1 MARMLGK
8 HALAEMLVAEGV
20 EYIFGNPG
28 TSETPFLDG
37 LQDYPQLQYIQA
49 LQEGTAVGM
58 ADGYARATGKPAFAN
73 IHIAGGLANGISGL
87 YNAFRGGTP
96 LVLTAGNSDT
106 RMLISEP
113 VLSGDLVEM
122 TEQYTKWSVEV
133 RHASDIPVAIRRAF
147 KEAKTPP
154 TGPVFVSF
162 PWDTLDEEVDFE
174 AVASSEGYFR
184 IRPDAAAVDRATELL
199 AGAENPV
206 IVVGDRVAQ
215 AGAVAQVVR
224 VAEQTGARVVA
235 TSYSE
240 VNFPTAHPQW
250 GGMLNLNSPTTAR
263 QFANADVA
271 LAVGTDVFAS
281 FLYVDVPFLSP
292 GTKLIHMDSNYWEI
306 EKSYP
311 TEVGILADPA
321 AGMADLAESL
331 DGAMTGS
338 QREAAATRAATLAE
352 ARQRDA
358 ERYQERIKPT
368 WDNRPMPVER
378 MMHELAAAVPPD
390 TILAD
395 EAVTSRPALN
405 RAFDFEKPGDIYGI
419 RGGALGWAMPGALGV
434 KLAHPDRPVLA
445 VVGDGAS
452 MYTVQALW
460 TASRYNIPVVYAIC
474 NNQAY
479 RILKVNMEVY
489 LRDMLDDRERD
500 SDYVGMDF
508 ANRLDLAM
516 MAQAMGVHGE
526 RVDDPT
532 EIGPAVR
539 RAAGFAGYN
548 DKRGVVGAVTP
559 GWWLSRKTFPACGT
573 IPRRHCVCVVPLA
586 NPYATGLLLQSRFFV
601 RQCTQRENP
610 VGNCTCGPARQS
622 RVWICRA
629 AFAIWR
635 LRDRIPA
642 GPSSCVPS
650 HCRNAQNSTCFWW
663 GLRRFPAC

>member
-1 MARMLGK
+1 MTRMLGK

-174 AVASSEGYFR
+174 AVGSSEGFFR

-199 AGAENPV
+199 ASAENPV

-215 AGAVAQVVR
+215 AGAVEQVVR

-250 GGMLNLNSPTTAR
+250 GGMLNLNSPATAR
-263 QFANADVA
+263 QFANADVVM
-271 LAVGTDVFAS
+271 AVGTDVFAS
-281 FLYVDVPFLSP
+281 FLYVDVPFLQP
-292 GTKLIHMDSNYWEI
+292 GTKLIHMDSNFWEI

-311 TEVGILADPA
+311 TEVGIMADPG

-331 DGAMTGS
+331 NANMSGG
-338 QREAAATRAATLAE
+338 QRESAATRAATLAA
-352 ARQRDA
+352 ARERDA

-368 WDNRPMPVER
+368 WDNLPMPVER

-390 TILAD
+390 TIVAD

-526 RVDDPT
+526 RVDDPA
-532 EIGPAVR
+532 EIGPAIR
-539 RAAGFAGYN
+539 RAFDSGRPALL
-548 DKRGVVGAVTP
+548 DITISGA
-559 GWWLSRKTFPACGT
+559 L
-573 IPRRHCVCVVPLA
+573 
-586 NPYATGLLLQSRFFV
+586 
-601 RQCTQRENP
+601 
-610 VGNCTCGPARQS
+610 
-622 RVWICRA
+622 
-629 AFAIWR
+629 
-635 LRDRIPA
+635 
-642 GPSSCVPS
+642 
-650 HCRNAQNSTCFWW
+650 
-663 GLRRFPAC
+663 

>member
-1 MARMLGK
+1 MPRMLGK

-20 EYIFGNPG
+20 HYIFGNPG

-37 LQDYPQLQYIQA
+37 LQDYPQLEYIQA

-58 ADGYARATGKPAFAN
+58 ADGYARATGQPAFAN

-122 TEQYTKWSVEV
+122 TKQYTKWSVEI

-154 TGPVFVSF
+154 TGPVFISF
-162 PWDTLDEEVDFE
+162 PWDTLDEEIDFE
-174 AVASSEGYFR
+174 PAASAAGYFR
-184 IRPDAAAVDRATELL
+184 IRPDADAVAKATELL

-215 AGAVAQVVR
+215 AGAVAQVVQ
-224 VAEQTGARVVA
+224 VAEQTGARVLA
-235 TSYSE
+235 TAYSE

-250 GGMLNLNSPTTAR
+250 GGMLNLNSPATAR
-263 QFANADVA
+263 QFDNADVV

-281 FLYVDVPFLSP
+281 FLYVETPFLKP
-292 GTKLIHMDSNYWEI
+292 ETRLIHLDSNYWEI

-311 TEVGILADPA
+311 TEVGMLADPA
-321 AGMADLAESL
+321 AGLADLAESL
-331 DGAMTGS
+331 DANLTGS
-338 QREAAATRAATLAE
+338 QREAAATRAAALGG
-352 ARQRDA
+352 ARQRDNA
-358 ERYQERIKPT
+358 RYQERIKAV

-378 MMHELAAAVPPD
+378 MMHELADAVPPD
-390 TILAD
+390 TIIAD

-405 RAFDFEKPGDIYGI
+405 RAFEFGQPGDIYGI

-500 SDYVGMDF
+500 SEYVGMDF

-526 RVDDPT
+526 RVDDPA
-532 EIGPAVR
+532 EIAPSIKRAFDSGRPALL
-539 RAAGFAGYN
+539 
-548 DKRGVVGAVTP
+548 DISISGA
-559 GWWLSRKTFPACGT
+559 L
-573 IPRRHCVCVVPLA
+573 
-586 NPYATGLLLQSRFFV
+586 
-601 RQCTQRENP
+601 
-610 VGNCTCGPARQS
+610 
-622 RVWICRA
+622 
-629 AFAIWR
+629 
-635 LRDRIPA
+635 
-642 GPSSCVPS
+642 
-650 HCRNAQNSTCFWW
+650 
-663 GLRRFPAC
+663 

>member
-37 LQDYPQLQYIQA
+37 LQDYPQLQYVQA

-162 PWDTLDEEVDFE
+162 PWNTMDEEIDFD

-184 IRPDAAAVDRATELL
+184 IRPDVDAVARATELL
-199 AGAENPV
+199 ASAENPV

-215 AGAVAQVVR
+215 AGAVEQVTR
-224 VAEQTGARVVA
+224 VAELTGARVVA

-250 GGMLNLNSPTTAR
+250 GGMLNLNSPATAR
-263 QFANADVA
+263 QFENADVV

-281 FLYVDVPFLSP
+281 FLYVDVPFLKP
-292 GTKLIHMDSNYWEI
+292 DARLIHLDSNYWEI

-311 TEVGILADPA
+311 TEVGMLADPR

-338 QREAAATRAATLAE
+338 QREAAATRSATLA
-352 ARQRDA
+352 ARRERDH

-368 WDNRPMPVER
+368 WENRPMPVER

-390 TILAD
+390 TIIAE

-434 KLAHPDRPVLA
+434 KLAHPDRPVLS

-526 RVDDPT
+526 RIDDPGD
-532 EIGPAVR
+532 IGPAVQ
-539 RAAGFAGYN
+539 RAFESGRPALL
-548 DKRGVVGAVTP
+548 DISISGA
-559 GWWLSRKTFPACGT
+559 L
-573 IPRRHCVCVVPLA
+573 
-586 NPYATGLLLQSRFFV
+586 
-601 RQCTQRENP
+601 
-610 VGNCTCGPARQS
+610 
-622 RVWICRA
+622 
-629 AFAIWR
+629 
-635 LRDRIPA
+635 
-642 GPSSCVPS
+642 
-650 HCRNAQNSTCFWW
+650 
-663 GLRRFPAC
+663 

>member
-1 MARMLGK
+1 MPRMLGK

-20 EYIFGNPG
+20 AYIFGNPG

-37 LQDYPQLQYIQA
+37 LQDYPQLRYIQA

-58 ADGYARATGKPAFAN
+58 ADGYARATGQPAFAN

-113 VLSGDLVEM
+113 VLSGDLVAM
-122 TEQYTKWSVEV
+122 TAQYTKWSVEI

-154 TGPVFVSF
+154 TGPVFISF
-162 PWDTLDEEVDFE
+162 PWDTLDEEIDFE
-174 AVASSEGYFR
+174 PAASSDGYFR
-184 IRPDAAAVDRATELL
+184 IRPDAAAIARATELL

-206 IVVGDRVAQ
+206 IIVGDRVAQ
-215 AGAVAQVVR
+215 SGAVSQVVQ

-235 TSYSE
+235 TAYSE
-240 VNFPTAHPQW
+240 VNFPTTHPQW
-250 GGMLNLNSPTTAR
+250 GGMLNLNSPDTAR
-263 QFANADVA
+263 QFDQVDVA

-281 FLYVDVPFLSP
+281 FLYVDVPFLPP
-292 GTKLIHMDSNYWEI
+292 GARLIHLDSKYWEI
-306 EKSYP
+306 EKTYP

-321 AGMADLAESL
+321 AGLTDLAAAL
-331 DGAMTGS
+331 DDALTGS
-338 QREAAATRAATLAE
+338 QREAAATRAAGLAA
-352 ARQRDA
+352 ARQRDHDRYR
-358 ERYQERIKPT
+358 ERLRAA

-378 MMHELAAAVPPD
+378 MMRELAAAAPPD
-390 TILAD
+390 TVIAD

-405 RAFDFEKPGDIYGI
+405 RAFDFERPGDIYGI

-460 TASRYNIPVVYAIC
+460 TACRYNIPVVYAIC

-489 LRDMLDDRERD
+489 LRDMLDDRERA

-526 RVDDPT
+526 RIDDPA
-532 EIGPAVR
+532 EIGPAVTR
-539 RAAGFAGYN
+539 
-548 DKRGVVGAVTP
+548 
-559 GWWLSRKTFPACGT
+559 
-573 IPRRHCVCVVPLA
+573 
-586 NPYATGLLLQSRFFV
+586 
-601 RQCTQRENP
+601 
-610 VGNCTCGPARQS
+610 
-622 RVWICRA
+622 
-629 AFAIWR
+629 AFASGK
-635 LRDRIPA
+635 PA
-642 GPSSCVPS
+642 LLDISISG
-650 HCRNAQNSTCFWW
+650 A
-663 GLRRFPAC
+663 L

>member
-1 MARMLGK
+1 MARMTGK
-8 HALAEMLVAEGV
+8 HTLAQMLVAEGV

-37 LQDYPQLQYIQA
+37 LQDFPQLQYIQA

-122 TEQYTKWSVEV
+122 TKQYTKWSVEI

-162 PWDTLDEEVDFE
+162 PWDTLDEEIDFE
-174 AVASSEGYFR
+174 AVPSSDGYFR

-206 IVVGDRVAQ
+206 IVLGDRVAQ
-215 AGAVAQVVR
+215 SGAVEQVVR

-250 GGMLNLNSPTTAR
+250 GGMLNLNSPATAR
-263 QFANADVA
+263 QFQNADVVM
-271 LAVGTDVFAS
+271 AVGTDVFAS
-281 FLYVDVPFLSP
+281 FLYVDVPFLNP
-292 GTKLIHMDSNYWEI
+292 DTKLIHLDSNYWEI

-311 TEVGILADPA
+311 TEVGIMADPA
-321 AGMADLAESL
+321 AGMADLAVSLESS
-331 DGAMTGS
+331 MTGG
-338 QREAAATRAATLAE
+338 QREAAATRAATLAA
-352 ARQRDA
+352 ARERDA
-358 ERYQERIKPT
+358 ERYQERIKAT
-368 WDNRPMPVER
+368 WDNAPMPVER
-378 MMHELAAAVPPD
+378 MMHELAAAVPPN
-390 TILAD
+390 TIVAD
-395 EAVTSRPALN
+395 EAVTSRPAVN

-500 SDYVGMDF
+500 SEYVGMEF

-526 RVDDPT
+526 RVDDPA
-532 EIGPAVR
+532 EIGPAVK
-539 RAAGFAGYN
+539 RAFESGKPALL
-548 DKRGVVGAVTP
+548 DITISGA
-559 GWWLSRKTFPACGT
+559 L
-573 IPRRHCVCVVPLA
+573 
-586 NPYATGLLLQSRFFV
+586 
-601 RQCTQRENP
+601 
-610 VGNCTCGPARQS
+610 
-622 RVWICRA
+622 
-629 AFAIWR
+629 
-635 LRDRIPA
+635 
-642 GPSSCVPS
+642 
-650 HCRNAQNSTCFWW
+650 
-663 GLRRFPAC
+663 

>member
-1 MARMLGK
+1 MVKMLGK
-8 HALAEMLVAEGV
+8 HALAQMLVAEGV
-20 EYIFGNPG
+20 GYIFGNPG

-37 LQDYPQLQYIQA
+37 LQDYPQLRYIQA

-122 TEQYTKWSVEV
+122 TKQYTKWSTEI

-154 TGPVFVSF
+154 SGPVFVSF
-162 PWDTLDEEVDFE
+162 PWDTMDEEIEFE
-174 AVASSEGYFR
+174 ATPSAEGYFR
-184 IRPDAAAVDRATELL
+184 IRPDTAAVARATEIL
-199 AGAENPV
+199 ASAQNPV

-215 AGAVAQVVR
+215 SGAVDAVVQ
-224 VAEQTGARVVA
+224 VAEQTGARVLA

-240 VNFPTAHPQW
+240 VNFPTGHPQW
-250 GGMLNLNSPTTAR
+250 GGMLNLNSPATAR
-263 QFANADVA
+263 QFENADVV

-281 FLYVDVPFLSP
+281 FLYVDVPFLKP
-292 GTKLIHMDSNYWEI
+292 DTRLIHLDSAYWEI
-306 EKSYP
+306 EKNYP
-311 TEVGILADPA
+311 TEVGILADPG

-331 DGAMTGS
+331 DSEMNGS
-338 QREAAATRAATLAE
+338 QREAAATRAATLAD
-352 ARQRDA
+352 ARRRGD

-368 WDNRPMPVER
+368 WDNLPMPVER
-378 MMHELAAAVPPD
+378 MMHELAAAVPPN
-390 TILAD
+390 TIVAD
-395 EAVTSRPALN
+395 EAVTSRPAVN
-405 RAFDFEKPGDIYGI
+405 RAFEFTKPGDIYGI

-460 TASRYNIPVVYAIC
+460 TASQYNIPVVYAIC

-500 SDYVGMDF
+500 SEYVGMEF

-526 RVDDPT
+526 RVDDPN
-532 EIGPAVR
+532 EIGAAVKRAFDSGRPALL
-539 RAAGFAGYN
+539 
-548 DKRGVVGAVTP
+548 DITISGA
-559 GWWLSRKTFPACGT
+559 L
-573 IPRRHCVCVVPLA
+573 
-586 NPYATGLLLQSRFFV
+586 
-601 RQCTQRENP
+601 
-610 VGNCTCGPARQS
+610 
-622 RVWICRA
+622 
-629 AFAIWR
+629 
-635 LRDRIPA
+635 
-642 GPSSCVPS
+642 
-650 HCRNAQNSTCFWW
+650 
-663 GLRRFPAC
+663 

>member
-106 RMLISEP
+106 RMLINEP

-174 AVASSEGYFR
+174 AVGSSEGFFR
-184 IRPDAAAVDRATELL
+184 IRPDAAAVERTTELL

-215 AGAVAQVVR
+215 AGAVEQVVR

-240 VNFPTAHPQW
+240 VNFPTAHPLW
-250 GGMLNLNSPTTAR
+250 GGMLNLNSPATAR
-263 QFANADVA
+263 QFANADVVM
-271 LAVGTDVFAS
+271 AVGTDVFAS
-281 FLYVDVPFLSP
+281 FLYVDVPFLQP

-311 TEVGILADPA
+311 TEVGIMADPG

-331 DGAMTGS
+331 ESNMTGG
-338 QREAAATRAATLAE
+338 QREAAATRAATLAA

-368 WDNRPMPVER
+368 WDNLPMPVER
-378 MMHELAAAVPPD
+378 MMHELAAAVPPN
-390 TILAD
+390 TIIAD

-405 RAFDFEKPGDIYGI
+405 RAFDFERPGDIYGI

-526 RVDDPT
+526 RVDDPAD
-532 EIGPAVR
+532 IGPAIQ
-539 RAAGFAGYN
+539 RAFDSGKPVLL
-548 DKRGVVGAVTP
+548 DITISGA
-559 GWWLSRKTFPACGT
+559 L
-573 IPRRHCVCVVPLA
+573 
-586 NPYATGLLLQSRFFV
+586 
-601 RQCTQRENP
+601 
-610 VGNCTCGPARQS
+610 
-622 RVWICRA
+622 
-629 AFAIWR
+629 
-635 LRDRIPA
+635 
-642 GPSSCVPS
+642 
-650 HCRNAQNSTCFWW
+650 
-663 GLRRFPAC
+663 